1 MIVTTKNLKLN
12 YGTQRALEDVSFSVE
27 QGELFGILGPN
38 GSGKSTMFRV
48 LATIEEPQAG
58 TATIGGLDVVSQAQQ
73 VRRLIGVVFQSQSLD
88 KYLTVEENL
97 SSQGHLFGLSGASLK
112 ERITRLLDR
121 LQLTD
126 RRSSILKTLSGGM
139 KRRVEIAKAL
149 LHDPKVLLMDEPT
162 TGLDPVARMELWKYV
177 DELRR
182 ETGVTVIVTTHLLD
196 EAERASRLMLMHM
209 GISVLQGTPA
219 QLKSSIPG
227 DVVLIESDDTE
238 ALRQGVF
245 LHFDKQ
251 KCTVVD
257 HHVRTIVENGPNF
270 VTQVA
275 AAFPQAVLGISYH
288 KPTLEDVFLK
298 ETGAR
303 L

>member
-97 SSQGHLFGLSGASLK
+97 SSQGHLFGLSGTNLK

-219 QLKSSIPG
+219 ELKASIPG
-227 DVVLIESDDTE
+227 DVVLIESDDPE

-275 AAFPQAVLGISYH
+275 AAFPQAVRGISYH

>member
-97 SSQGHLFGLSGASLK
+97 SSQGHLFGLSGVGLK

-219 QLKSSIPG
+219 ELKSSIPG
-227 DVVLIESDDTE
+227 DVVLIESDDPE

-275 AAFPQAVLGISYH
+275 AAFPKTVRGISYH

>member
-97 SSQGHLFGLSGASLK
+97 SSQGHLFGLSGANLK

-219 QLKSSIPG
+219 ELKASIPG
-227 DVVLIESDDTE
+227 DVVLIESDDPE

-275 AAFPQAVLGISYH
+275 AAFPQAVRGISYH

>member
-58 TATIGGLDVVSQAQQ
+58 TATISGLDVVSQAQQ

-227 DVVLIESDDTE
+227 DVVLIESDDPE

-275 AAFPQAVLGISYH
+275 AAFPQAVRGISYH

>member
-227 DVVLIESDDTE
+227 DVVLIESDDPE

>member
-97 SSQGHLFGLSGASLK
+97 SSQGHLFGLSGTNLK

-227 DVVLIESDDTE
+227 DVVLIESDDPE

-275 AAFPQAVLGISYH
+275 AAFPQAVRGISYH